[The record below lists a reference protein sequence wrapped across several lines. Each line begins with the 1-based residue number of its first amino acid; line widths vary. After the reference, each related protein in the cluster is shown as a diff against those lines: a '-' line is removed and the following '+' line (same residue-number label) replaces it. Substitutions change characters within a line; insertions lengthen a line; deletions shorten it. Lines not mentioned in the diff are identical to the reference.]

1 MEDDSSPPQT
11 NVIEGQP
18 EVLYVQGAGTPGV
31 AGQYP
36 QTQAVVALVLSI
48 GGLVMC
54 GLCTAI
60 PGVIMAGSALQVT
73 SSHPGHPDHGIAQAA
88 RIVGWICIGLWILL
102 ILFYAFIIIIA
113 IAAES
118 A

>member
-1 MEDDSSPPQT
+1 MEDGNPAPET

-18 EVLYVQGAGTPGV
+18 EVLYVQGAGNQGMV
-31 AGQYP
+31 GQYP

-48 GGLVMC
+48 LGLVMC

-60 PGVIMAGSALQVT
+60 PGIIMAGSALKVT
-73 SSHPGHPDHGIAQAA
+73 KQHPGHPDHGIAQAA
-88 RIVGWICIGLWILL
+88 NIVGWITAVIWTLI
-102 ILFYAFIIIIA
+102 ILFYVFIFVIA
-113 IAAES
+113 IAAEG